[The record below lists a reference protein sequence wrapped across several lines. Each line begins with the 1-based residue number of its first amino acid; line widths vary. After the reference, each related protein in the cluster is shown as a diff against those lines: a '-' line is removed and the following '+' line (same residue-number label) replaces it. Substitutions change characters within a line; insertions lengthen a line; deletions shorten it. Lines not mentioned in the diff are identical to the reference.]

1 MKLRRRHVKVL
12 KSMFVLDRPTTKE
25 IAKSADL
32 KPLVVTSL
40 LAELETAQI
49 IDRTDRVISGR
60 GRPALVYDFRAGFG
74 SAIGI
79 ALTQDVLRA
88 VLVDFSKKTIKSRET
103 SLTLSFNKKKS
114 LGAVVGAITEG
125 IREMLALQGQSTPIL
140 CVGLAIPGMVDT
152 ENGIW
157 VFGHQIAGI
166 EDLHFRDLLQKEF
179 GVPVV
184 IEDSVRTLTLFHRI
198 MGLGNSYKN
207 FVLLRLGW
215 GVGSGIVIDGDLY
228 RGHSGLAGEIGHL
241 VVDKNGRHC
250 TCGSVGCLET
260 IVSEPSIIGQ
270 FAERLKQGVVSIL
283 DSSDKKKSI
292 SLDDILVALK
302 TNDKLAMSTIFKIGT
317 YVGEAC
323 STLVKLFNPELL
335 IVSGPV
341 ALLARFLSE
350 PIEMK
355 LKQDVMKFSLQNL
368 KLVIDEYSAE
378 NEAIGAALL
387 AIQCYLDKQSS

>member
-1 MKLRRRHVKVL
+1 MKLSHRHVKVL
-12 KSMFVLDRPTTKE
+12 KSVFILGRPTTKE
-25 IAKSADL
+25 IARSANL

-40 LAELETAQI
+40 LAELETARI
-49 IDRTDRVISGR
+49 VERTDRVISGR

-79 ALTQDVLRA
+79 VLTQDVLRA
-88 VLVDFSKKTIKSRET
+88 VLIDFSKKTILSRKT
-103 SLTLSFNKKKS
+103 SLSLPLDKKKS
-114 LGAVVGAITEG
+114 PGAVSAAIIEE
-125 IREMLALQGQSTPIL
+125 IRQMLALRENPTPIL

-157 VFGHQIAGI
+157 VFGHQIPGI
-166 EDLHFRDLLQKEF
+166 ENLHFRDLLQTEF
-179 GVPVV
+179 GIPVV

-198 MGLGNSYKN
+198 MGLGCPHKN

-215 GVGSGIVIDGDLY
+215 GVGSGIVIGGELY
-228 RGHSGLAGEIGHL
+228 RGTGGLAGEIGHL

-260 IVSEPSIIGQ
+260 IVSEPSIIAQ
-270 FAERLKQGVVSIL
+270 FAERLKQGVVSTLEIA
-283 DSSDKKKSI
+283 DKKKGI
-292 SLDDILVALK
+292 SLDDIVAALK
-302 TNDKLAMSTIFKIGT
+302 ENDKFATSTIFKIGT

-323 STLVKLFNPELL
+323 STIVKLFNPELL

-341 ALLARFLSE
+341 ARLAGFFRE

-355 LKQDVMKFSLQNL
+355 MKQDVMKFSMQNL
-368 KLVIDEYSAE
+368 KFVIDDYSAE
-378 NEAIGAALL
+378 NEAVGAALL
-387 AIQCYLDKQSS
+387 AIQSYLDRQSG